1 MNGRVYDPQ
10 LGRFLSAD
18 PFIQFADNSQSYSR
32 YSYVLNNP
40 LSSTDPSGHFAFL
53 PVLINVAVTMASE
66 AGAEAIAWNIA
77 ATTAIST
84 TEMAVIQTAIQAGLS
99 GLAQGI
105 AAEAMGG
112 TFAQGFEAGV
122 LSGVQSGIYDGIGG
136 AESLNG
142 TQIPG
147 LGAGITVER
156 VLAHGLVGGAFARV
170 RGDSFE
176 SGFASG
182 VFSKLTAGRIQE
194 NISNKYGGAA
204 ASVMIG
210 GTASV
215 IAGGKFANGAVSSA
229 FAHLFSG
236 GGVRQQQASGSS
248 GGGFFNGILDVVGK
262 IWSLPN
268 TIAGLAYGSAGH
280 VAGWIKGINP
290 KIKFGHNAMQF
301 INNPF
306 IRDNEAL
313 TLGNTILYGS
323 NSPPWKPGAYGD
335 NSVNIGFHE
344 EAHTYQ
350 YQALGLFYA
359 PVYLLNGRFS
369 GPVGNPLEQAAQV
382 YGRNRGQ
389 GGWWPW

>member
-182 VFSKLTAGRIQE
+182 VFSKLTEGRIQE
-194 NISNKYGGAA
+194 NISNKY
-204 ASVMIG
+204 
-210 GTASV
+210 
-215 IAGGKFANGAVSSA
+215 
-229 FAHLFSG
+229 
-236 GGVRQQQASGSS
+236 
-248 GGGFFNGILDVVGK
+248 
-262 IWSLPN
+262 
-268 TIAGLAYGSAGH
+268 
-280 VAGWIKGINP
+280 
-290 KIKFGHNAMQF
+290 
-301 INNPF
+301 
-306 IRDNEAL
+306 
-313 TLGNTILYGS
+313 
-323 NSPPWKPGAYGD
+323 
-335 NSVNIGFHE
+335 
-344 EAHTYQ
+344 
-350 YQALGLFYA
+350 
-359 PVYLLNGRFS
+359 
-369 GPVGNPLEQAAQV
+369 
-382 YGRNRGQ
+382 
-389 GGWWPW
+389 